1 MKKVIAFV
9 AVLFCLS
16 ATTAMAQDG
25 GQQMDPAA
33 RLAAQ
38 KERFKALG
46 LNDVQVDSVI
56 AISNDARAVMQ
67 GVNFR
72 DLTDD
77 QRAAKMKE
85 MSDFRQ
91 KRLDKALP
99 ADLAKKVAEAM
110 NQQRPGGGRPGGG
123 GK

>member
-16 ATTAMAQDG
+16 ATTAMAQGG

-91 KRLDKALP
+91 KRLEKALP
-99 ADLAKKVAEAM
+99 ADLAKKVVEAM

>member
-1 MKKVIAFV
+1 MKKVITFV
-9 AVLFCLS
+9 AILFCLS
-16 ATTAMAQDG
+16 ATTAMAQGG

-56 AISNDARAVMQ
+56 AISNDARAIM
-67 GVNFR
+67 GTNFR
-72 DLTDD
+72 DLSDD

-91 KRLDKALP
+91 KRLEKALP
-99 ADLAKKVAEAM
+99 ADLAKKVIEAM
-110 NQQRPGGGRPGGG
+110 SQQRPGGGRGGG